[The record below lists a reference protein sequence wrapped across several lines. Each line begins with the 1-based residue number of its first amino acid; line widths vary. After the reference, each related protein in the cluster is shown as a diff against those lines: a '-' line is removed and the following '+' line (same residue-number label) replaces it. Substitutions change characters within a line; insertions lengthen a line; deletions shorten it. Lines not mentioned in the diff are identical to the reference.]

1 MCRCSYCSETE
12 TKANFYSIQYTC
24 LPPANEVWG
33 KVMFLHLCVILFTGG
48 RGVCPTPSGCRP
60 PRVGQTPWMQ
70 TSRVGQTPPPGCR
83 HPGLG
88 RPPWMQ
94 TPPYSQQAGG
104 THPTGMHTYFGI
116 CISLGQCEWTIS
128 GTQCKPNIG
137 ILVGV
142 KFYVTA
148 IRPSHVL
155 ILRKPP
161 HITWSSKLIF

>member
-1 MCRCSYCSETE
+1 MFILLRDRDQSKFLFDSVHMFTARKRSLGQGNVFTPVCHSVHRWEGG
-12 TKANFYSIQYTC
+12 
-24 LPPANEVWG
+24 LPNPLW
-33 KVMFLHLCVILFTGG
+33 MQT
-48 RGVCPTPSGCRP
+48 

-70 TSRVGQTPPPGCR
+70 TSRVGQTPPWMQTPRVGQTPPGCR
-83 HPGLG
+83 P
-88 RPPWMQ
+88 
-94 TPPYSQQAGG
+94 PPYSQQAGG